1 MISMNSSDKQIIK
14 IHRKRLSCAD
24 NDSNFGNYKNIE
36 EDWEN
41 LQNNSKAQQEKLMK
55 KHYLDKS
62 QKNSYKKNITK
73 NVINKYNNIEK
84 KTSNKESIYINK
96 NNKLLTLNKNI
107 KMICD
112 QLYNTNTSK
121 NLNNSILHNQSNHY
135 NHISLTE
142 GK

>member
-1 MISMNSSDKQIIK
+1 MNSSDKQIIK

-41 LQNNSKAQQEKLMK
+41 LQNNS
-55 KHYLDKS
+55 
-62 QKNSYKKNITK
+62 T
-73 NVINKYNNIEK
+73 
-84 KTSNKESIYINK
+84 NK

-112 QLYNTNTSK
+112 QLYNTNISK

>member
-1 MISMNSSDKQIIK
+1 MGKF
-14 IHRKRLSCAD
+14 A
-24 NDSNFGNYKNIE
+24 
-36 EDWEN
+36 
-41 LQNNSKAQQEKLMK
+41 QEKLMK